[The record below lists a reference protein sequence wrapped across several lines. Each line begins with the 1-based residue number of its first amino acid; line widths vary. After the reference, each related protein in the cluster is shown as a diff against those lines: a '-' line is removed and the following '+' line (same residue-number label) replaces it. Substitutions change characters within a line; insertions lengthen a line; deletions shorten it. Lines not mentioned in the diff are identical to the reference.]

1 MMKVRVEIHRIT
13 KLEDVGVLAK
23 VGMGLLGFVIFESP
37 RGIVFNSAKQ
47 IMKAVSLF
55 VIKVVATVLRS
66 LERILEICRELFKD
80 MGEIFRKTYVKGGYL
95 RSLPSIV
102 LSFTSEL
109 EMLKVF
115 SLLVELGGLRNA

>member
-13 KLEDVGVLAK
+13 KLEDVSVLAK

-37 RGIVFNSAKQ
+37 RGVVFNSAKQ

-80 MGEIFRKTYVKGGYL
+80 MDEIFRKTYVKGDYL
-95 RSLPSIV
+95 RSLSSIV